1 MPPGEGGAPGESF
14 GLHTDADIAG
24 GVLRAATLIVFL
36 SDGFGGGQ
44 TVFPRVS
51 LSRGGALPP
60 LQKLAAAGGAAL
72 LLKQLDSLAQ
82 YCAPTSS
89 ALRITPRKGAGLL
102 FFSVHPDGSPDLD
115 AVHGGCPPTGGVK
128 WIAQQWWACLAAA
141 KPAAAVALA
150 TTAPSSRHPFCL
162 LLPPCQ
168 SHALDCRPQLTSS
181 NGRHGGPVG
190 FRSRVYTPP
199 RDSGARPAKQ
209 IRMGGQSRAAQW
221 MRKTSRPLEEASALR
236 HRCRSKCLGG
246 CENSWA
252 LLACRRKR
260 LSDTTFTGP
269 LLARRPPGTTN
280 WSGSRHIWG
289 GGTGEGCIGLLGARG
304 GTPRWLHKR
313 SSIS

>member
-1 MPPGEGGAPGESF
+1 MPESHAEPLQIARYAPGEGGAPGESF

-128 WIAQQWWACLAAA
+128 WIAQQWFSLEGLY
-141 KPAAAVALA
+141 P
-150 TTAPSSRHPFCL
+150 TTR
-162 LLPPCQ
+162 Q
-168 SHALDCRPQLTSS
+168 WR
-181 NGRHGGPVG
+181 
-190 FRSRVYTPP
+190 PP
-199 RDSGARPAKQ
+199 RKADTHGRPEPSCAVD
-209 IRMGGQSRAAQW
+209 
-221 MRKTSRPLEEASALR
+221 EENVPA
-236 HRCRSKCLGG
+236 
-246 CENSWA
+246 
-252 LLACRRKR
+252 
-260 LSDTTFTGP
+260 
-269 LLARRPPGTTN
+269 
-280 WSGSRHIWG
+280 
-289 GGTGEGCIGLLGARG
+289 ARG
-304 GTPRWLHKR
+304 GERFAAQMSEQVLRRLREQLGSAGVPPETAQ
-313 SSIS
+313 